1 MDCGS
6 SVNSV
11 FRALSVLFKSVPHVF
26 TQWSVW
32 NLGVSLPIITV
43 LKVLLY
49 YLASD
54 PYLHSLSVNSG
65 VHKQFY
71 GVTFLKTEEEGKEQV
86 WSAHLEEGLHWME
99 RKIFHSWRLSISS
112 PCWWCCCCYAHTP
125 THLGRPEDRV
135 VRVWRE
141 IPQGFSPL
149 SLSFK
154 SSLFGPW
161 ARTRGFLLYLSLLYH
176 NAHFWV
182 SSCAEFKQGGYW
194 REKMVN
200 SQQIGDAL
208 NSGSTCNTFSES
220 SNSCSYILFRFHCL
234 VQWKIKGGVCLLANW
249 KPSQHFFLMSRFL
262 KILTRGY
269 SFISFRKRGR
279 EKERTSM

>member
-1 MDCGS
+1 
-6 SVNSV
+6 
-11 FRALSVLFKSVPHVF
+11 
-26 TQWSVW
+26 
-32 NLGVSLPIITV
+32 
-43 LKVLLY
+43 
-49 YLASD
+49 
-54 PYLHSLSVNSG
+54 
-65 VHKQFY
+65 
-71 GVTFLKTEEEGKEQV
+71 
-86 WSAHLEEGLHWME
+86 ME
-99 RKIFHSWRLSISS
+99 WLSWRQKRKERNKFDLPTWRKGFIE
-112 PCWWCCCCYAHTP
+112 WRGRFFTP
-125 THLGRPEDRV
+125 GGFPFPVPVGGAVAATPIRPPTSGDLRTGLWEFG
-135 VRVWRE
+135 RE

-249 KPSQHFFLMSRFL
+249 KSSQHFFLMSRFL